1 MNKTFELH
9 RLSMVI
15 RWDILTNWKRHLGA
29 LAGLTIS
36 ISIYC
41 VLKLF
46 SMRFWLFSDDVEQAA
61 KQYQQSICMFYAVIA
76 FIAFYILASCIFN
89 NMKTKL
95 QRESF
100 LMLPAYNIEK
110 FVARF
115 LVMSIGGLVQ
125 LLAALILADVIQLIF
140 SFIITPGFHTS
151 ITWPVLSH
159 ISSIPVPLS
168 GNDWLK
174 ITSVYAFLLFAHS
187 FATLGGAFYR
197 KKPVLLTACTGILL
211 CMILGYII
219 NELGKLELSISLA
232 MLTSAMVRWQTI
244 VLRLP
249 SLSFSWFWQPSTTG
263 HPTRFSPACK
273 LSATSGLTSKHFYA
287 IRTFT
292 NSIKI

>member
-36 ISIYC
+36 ISVYC

-46 SMRFWLFSDDVEQAA
+46 SMRFWLCSDDVEQAA
-61 KQYQQSICMFYAVIA
+61 KQYQQSICMFYAVIT

-174 ITSVYAFLLFAHS
+174 ITSIYAFLLFAHS

-219 NELGKLELSISLA
+219 NELGEVGAFDFFSHVDFSNGSMADFCSTITLTVVFLVLA
-232 MLTSAMVRWQTI
+232 AFNYWASYKI
-244 VLRLP
+244 
-249 SLSFSWFWQPSTTG
+249 F
-263 HPTRFSPACK
+263 TRMQVICNK
-273 LSATSGLTSKHFYA
+273 W
-287 IRTFT
+287 T
-292 NSIKI
+292 NI